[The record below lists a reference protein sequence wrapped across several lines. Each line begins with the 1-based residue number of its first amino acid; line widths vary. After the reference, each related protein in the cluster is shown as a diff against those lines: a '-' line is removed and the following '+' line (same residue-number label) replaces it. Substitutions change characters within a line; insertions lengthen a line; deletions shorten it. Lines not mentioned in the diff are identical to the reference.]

1 MRQATE
7 KEKLN
12 NKFKIQAILFI
23 VVIIITV
30 INLVN

>member
-1 MRQATE
+1 MRQAIK

-30 INLVN
+30 INLIN